1 MWRLPVIS
9 KVRDVNMELVG
20 NASAYSNP
28 VIALPEKAVQYYYR
42 LPLAGFAVKKFH
54 ITGRENMVLL
64 DYI

>member
-1 MWRLPVIS
+1 MRLLPVIS
-9 KVRDVNMELVG
+9 KVRYLSMKLLG
-20 NASAYSNP
+20 YAPSYSNP